1 MVKRKLGRGLGSL
14 LENALDETGKV
25 IELDISK
32 IHPNPWQPRRQF
44 DFKSLED
51 LAASIKEKG
60 LIQPITVR
68 YRDKD
73 GDFEYE
79 LVTGE
84 RRLRAADLAG
94 LKTVPAIVSAYDDR
108 SMAEVALIEN
118 LQREDLNPIE
128 ECEAYQQLMNHYGLT
143 QEQMAAKVGK
153 SRSYIANM
161 LRLADFPDEV
171 KKLMVE
177 GKLTTGQ
184 ARPLLGLSSGEEQV
198 QLAKQIVDEGYA
210 TLEKTPDML
219 PVLKEA
225 GVVDSGGQG
234 LMCIM
239 EGAYLAFI
247 GQEVTAGGE
256 EGQPEV
262 LKYSYCVAFKIRP
275 AGPLAPESVNNLI
288 SPSE

>member
-128 ECEAYQQLMNHYGLT
+128 ECEAYQQLINHYGLT

-153 SRSYIANM
+153 SRPYIANM
-161 LRLADFPDEV
+161 IRLAELPSDV
-171 KKLMVE
+171 KLLLAS
-177 GKLTTGQ
+177 GRLTTGQ
-184 ARPLLGLSSGEEQV
+184 ARPLLSLASEEEQSELAQKIVAEGLSARRVEDMAREKKKKKKETTDPKADAFLRSIEEKLGMSVGSRVAIKLGRGKNAHSGMISITFKNDEEFERITEF
-198 QLAKQIVDEGYA
+198 LNGK
-210 TLEKTPDML
+210 
-219 PVLKEA
+219 
-225 GVVDSGGQG
+225 
-234 LMCIM
+234 
-239 EGAYLAFI
+239 
-247 GQEVTAGGE
+247 
-256 EGQPEV
+256 
-262 LKYSYCVAFKIRP
+262 R
-275 AGPLAPESVNNLI
+275 
-288 SPSE
+288 

>member
-128 ECEAYQQLMNHYGLT
+128 ECEAYQQLINHYGLT

-153 SRSYIANM
+153 SRPYIANM

-198 QLAKQIVDEGYA
+198 QLAKQIVDEGLSA
-210 TLEKTPDML
+210 RHVEDLTRENKKKKKEIADPQTHAFLRSIEEKLGMSVGSRVAIKLGRGKNAHSCTISITFNID
-219 PVLKEA
+219 
-225 GVVDSGGQG
+225 
-234 LMCIM
+234 
-239 EGAYLAFI
+239 
-247 GQEVTAGGE
+247 E
-256 EGQPEV
+256 EFERITEFLNG
-262 LKYSYCVAFKIRP
+262 KR
-275 AGPLAPESVNNLI
+275 
-288 SPSE
+288 

>member
-198 QLAKQIVDEGYA
+198 QLAKQIVDEGLSA
-210 TLEKTPDML
+210 RHVEDLTREKKKKK
-219 PVLKEA
+219 KEIA
-225 GVVDSGGQG
+225 DPQTHAFLRSIEEKLGMSVGSRVAIKLGRGKNAHSGT
-234 LMCIM
+234 I
-239 EGAYLAFI
+239 FI
-247 GQEVTAGGE
+247 TFKNDE
-256 EGQPEV
+256 EFERITEFLNG
-262 LKYSYCVAFKIRP
+262 KR
-275 AGPLAPESVNNLI
+275 
-288 SPSE
+288 

>member
-128 ECEAYQQLMNHYGLT
+128 ECEAYQQLMNQYGLT

-153 SRSYIANM
+153 SRPYIANM

-198 QLAKQIVDEGYA
+198 QLAKQIVDEGLSA
-210 TLEKTPDML
+210 RHVEDLTREKKKKK
-219 PVLKEA
+219 KEIA
-225 GVVDSGGQG
+225 DPQTHAFLRSIEEKLGMSVGSRVAIKLGRGKNPHSGT
-234 LMCIM
+234 ISIT
-239 EGAYLAFI
+239 FKND
-247 GQEVTAGGE
+247 E
-256 EGQPEV
+256 EFERITEFFNG
-262 LKYSYCVAFKIRP
+262 KR
-275 AGPLAPESVNNLI
+275 
-288 SPSE
+288 

>member
-32 IHPNPWQPRRQF
+32 IQPNPWQPRHQF
-44 DFKSLED
+44 DLESLED

-73 GDFEYE
+73 GDFTYE

-128 ECEAYQQLMNHYGLT
+128 EGEAYQQLINDYGLT

-153 SRSYIANM
+153 SRPYIANM
-161 LRLADFPDEV
+161 LRLAELPSDV
-171 KKLMVE
+171 KLLLVS

-184 ARPLLGLSSGEEQV
+184 ARPLLSLASEKEQSELAQKIVAEGLSARRVEDIAREKKKKNKETTDPKAAAFLRSIEEKLGMSVGSRVAIKLGRGKNAHSGTISITF
-198 QLAKQIVDEGYA
+198 KNDEKFERITEFLNRG
-210 TLEKTPDML
+210 K
-219 PVLKEA
+219 
-225 GVVDSGGQG
+225 
-234 LMCIM
+234 
-239 EGAYLAFI
+239 
-247 GQEVTAGGE
+247 
-256 EGQPEV
+256 
-262 LKYSYCVAFKIRP
+262 
-275 AGPLAPESVNNLI
+275 
-288 SPSE
+288 

>member
-84 RRLRAADLAG
+84 RRLRADLAG

-128 ECEAYQQLMNHYGLT
+128 ECEAYQQLINQYGLT

-153 SRSYIANM
+153 SRPYIANM

-198 QLAKQIVDEGYA
+198 QLAKQIVDEGLSA
-210 TLEKTPDML
+210 RHVEDLTREKKKKK
-219 PVLKEA
+219 KEIA
-225 GVVDSGGQG
+225 DPQTHAFLRSIEEKLGMSVGSRVAIKLGRGKNVHSGT
-234 LMCIM
+234 ISIT
-239 EGAYLAFI
+239 FKND
-247 GQEVTAGGE
+247 E
-256 EGQPEV
+256 EFERITEFLNG
-262 LKYSYCVAFKIRP
+262 KR
-275 AGPLAPESVNNLI
+275 
-288 SPSE
+288 

>member
-128 ECEAYQQLMNHYGLT
+128 ECEAYQQLMNQYGLT

-198 QLAKQIVDEGYA
+198 QLAKQIVDEGLSA
-210 TLEKTPDML
+210 RHVEDLTREKKKKK
-219 PVLKEA
+219 KEIA
-225 GVVDSGGQG
+225 DPQTHAFLRSIEEKLGMSVGSRVAIKLGRGKNAHSGT
-234 LMCIM
+234 I
-239 EGAYLAFI
+239 FI
-247 GQEVTAGGE
+247 TFKNDE
-256 EGQPEV
+256 EFERITEFLNG
-262 LKYSYCVAFKIRP
+262 KR
-275 AGPLAPESVNNLI
+275 
-288 SPSE
+288 

>member
-1 MVKRKLGRGLGSL
+1 M
-14 LENALDETGKV
+14 
-25 IELDISK
+25 
-32 IHPNPWQPRRQF
+32 
-44 DFKSLED
+44 
-51 LAASIKEKG
+51 
-60 LIQPITVR
+60 R

-94 LKTVPAIVSAYDDR
+94 FKTVPAIVSAYDDR

-153 SRSYIANM
+153 SRPYIANM

-198 QLAKQIVDEGYA
+198 QLAKR
-210 TLEKTPDML
+210 
-219 PVLKEA
+219 
-225 GVVDSGGQG
+225 S
-234 LMCIM
+234 
-239 EGAYLAFI
+239 
-247 GQEVTAGGE
+247 
-256 EGQPEV
+256 
-262 LKYSYCVAFKIRP
+262 
-275 AGPLAPESVNNLI
+275 
-288 SPSE
+288 

>member
-128 ECEAYQQLMNHYGLT
+128 ECEAYQQLINHYGLT

-198 QLAKQIVDEGYA
+198 QLAKQIVDEGLSA
-210 TLEKTPDML
+210 RHVEDLTREKKKKK
-219 PVLKEA
+219 KEIA
-225 GVVDSGGQG
+225 DPQTHAFLRSIEEKLGMSVGSRVAIKLGRGKNAHSGT
-234 LMCIM
+234 ISIN
-239 EGAYLAFI
+239 FKND
-247 GQEVTAGGE
+247 E
-256 EGQPEV
+256 EFERITEFLNG
-262 LKYSYCVAFKIRP
+262 KR
-275 AGPLAPESVNNLI
+275 
-288 SPSE
+288 

>member
-94 LKTVPAIVSAYDDR
+94 LKMVPAIVSAYDDR

-128 ECEAYQQLMNHYGLT
+128 ECEAYQQLINQYGLT
-143 QEQMAAKVGK
+143 QE
-153 SRSYIANM
+153 
-161 LRLADFPDEV
+161 RLAELPSDV
-171 KKLMVE
+171 KLLLAS
-177 GKLTTGQ
+177 GRLTTGQ
-184 ARPLLGLSSGEEQV
+184 ARPLLSLASEEEQSELAQKIVAEGLSARRVEDMAREKKKKKKETTDPKADAFLRSIEEKLGMSVGSRVAIKLGRGKNAHSGTISITFKNDEEFERITEF
-198 QLAKQIVDEGYA
+198 LNGK
-210 TLEKTPDML
+210 
-219 PVLKEA
+219 
-225 GVVDSGGQG
+225 
-234 LMCIM
+234 
-239 EGAYLAFI
+239 
-247 GQEVTAGGE
+247 
-256 EGQPEV
+256 
-262 LKYSYCVAFKIRP
+262 R
-275 AGPLAPESVNNLI
+275 
-288 SPSE
+288 

>member
-128 ECEAYQQLMNHYGLT
+128 ECEAYQQLINHYGLT

-153 SRSYIANM
+153 SRPYIANM
-161 LRLADFPDEV
+161 LRLAELPSDV
-171 KKLMVE
+171 KLLLAS
-177 GKLTTGQ
+177 GRLTTGQ
-184 ARPLLGLSSGEEQV
+184 ARPLLSLASEEEQSELAQKIVAEGLSARRVEDMAREKKKKKKETTDPKADAFLRSIEEKLGMSVGSRVAIKLGRGKNAHSGT
-198 QLAKQIVDEGYA
+198 ISI
-210 TLEKTPDML
+210 T
-219 PVLKEA
+219 
-225 GVVDSGGQG
+225 
-234 LMCIM
+234 
-239 EGAYLAFI
+239 
-247 GQEVTAGGE
+247 
-256 EGQPEV
+256 
-262 LKYSYCVAFKIRP
+262 FKMMKN
-275 AGPLAPESVNNLI
+275 LSESRNF
-288 SPSE
+288 

>member
-128 ECEAYQQLMNHYGLT
+128 ECEAYQQLINHYGLT

-153 SRSYIANM
+153 SRPYIANM
-161 LRLADFPDEV
+161 LRLAELPSDV
-171 KKLMVE
+171 KLLLAS
-177 GKLTTGQ
+177 GRLTTGQ
-184 ARPLLGLSSGEEQV
+184 ARPLLSLASEEEQSELAQKIVAEGLSARRVEDMAREKKKKKKETTDPKADAFLRSIEEKLGMSVGSRVAIKLGRGKNANSGTISITFKNDEEFERITEF
-198 QLAKQIVDEGYA
+198 LNGK
-210 TLEKTPDML
+210 
-219 PVLKEA
+219 
-225 GVVDSGGQG
+225 
-234 LMCIM
+234 
-239 EGAYLAFI
+239 
-247 GQEVTAGGE
+247 
-256 EGQPEV
+256 
-262 LKYSYCVAFKIRP
+262 R
-275 AGPLAPESVNNLI
+275 
-288 SPSE
+288 

>member
-128 ECEAYQQLMNHYGLT
+128 ECEAYQQLINHYGLT

-153 SRSYIANM
+153 SRPYIANM
-161 LRLADFPDEV
+161 LRLAELPSDV
-171 KKLMVE
+171 KLLLAS
-177 GKLTTGQ
+177 GRLTTGQ
-184 ARPLLGLSSGEEQV
+184 ARPLLSLVSEEEQSELAQKIVAEGLSARRVEDMAREKKKKKKETTDPKADAFLRSIEEKLGMSVGSRVAIKLGRGKNAHSGMISITFKNDEEFERITQF
-198 QLAKQIVDEGYA
+198 LNGK
-210 TLEKTPDML
+210 
-219 PVLKEA
+219 
-225 GVVDSGGQG
+225 
-234 LMCIM
+234 
-239 EGAYLAFI
+239 
-247 GQEVTAGGE
+247 
-256 EGQPEV
+256 
-262 LKYSYCVAFKIRP
+262 R
-275 AGPLAPESVNNLI
+275 
-288 SPSE
+288 

>member
-128 ECEAYQQLMNHYGLT
+128 ECEAYQQLINHYGLT

-153 SRSYIANM
+153 SRPYVANM
-161 LRLADFPDEV
+161 LRLAELPSDV
-171 KKLMVE
+171 KLLLAS
-177 GKLTTGQ
+177 GRLTTGQ
-184 ARPLLGLSSGEEQV
+184 ARPLHSLASKEEQSELAQKIVAEGLSARRVEDMAREKKKKKKETTAPKADAFLRSIEEKLGMSVGSRVAIKLGRVKNAHSGTSSITFKNDEEFERITEF
-198 QLAKQIVDEGYA
+198 LNGK
-210 TLEKTPDML
+210 
-219 PVLKEA
+219 
-225 GVVDSGGQG
+225 
-234 LMCIM
+234 
-239 EGAYLAFI
+239 
-247 GQEVTAGGE
+247 
-256 EGQPEV
+256 
-262 LKYSYCVAFKIRP
+262 R
-275 AGPLAPESVNNLI
+275 
-288 SPSE
+288 

>member
-51 LAASIKEKG
+51 LAASIKGKG

-128 ECEAYQQLMNHYGLT
+128 ECEAYQQLINQYGLT

-198 QLAKQIVDEGYA
+198 QLAKQIVDEGLSA
-210 TLEKTPDML
+210 RHVEDLTREKKKKK
-219 PVLKEA
+219 KEIA
-225 GVVDSGGQG
+225 DPQTHAFLRSIEEKLGMSVGSRVAIKLGRGKNAHSGTTS
-234 LMCIM
+234 IT
-239 EGAYLAFI
+239 FKND
-247 GQEVTAGGE
+247 E
-256 EGQPEV
+256 EFERITEFLNG
-262 LKYSYCVAFKIRP
+262 KR
-275 AGPLAPESVNNLI
+275 
-288 SPSE
+288 

>member
-153 SRSYIANM
+153 SRPYIANM

-198 QLAKQIVDEGYA
+198 QLAKQIVDEGLSA
-210 TLEKTPDML
+210 RHVEDLTREKKKKQKRNRRSADTRL
-219 PVLKEA
+219 PSLHRREA
-225 GVVDSGGQG
+225 GHVRRQPRSDQARAREKCPQRHDFHH
-234 LMCIM
+234 L
-239 EGAYLAFI
+239 
-247 GQEVTAGGE
+247 QNDE
-256 EGQPEV
+256 EFERITE
-262 LKYSYCVAFKIRP
+262 F
-275 AGPLAPESVNNLI
+275 
-288 SPSE
+288 